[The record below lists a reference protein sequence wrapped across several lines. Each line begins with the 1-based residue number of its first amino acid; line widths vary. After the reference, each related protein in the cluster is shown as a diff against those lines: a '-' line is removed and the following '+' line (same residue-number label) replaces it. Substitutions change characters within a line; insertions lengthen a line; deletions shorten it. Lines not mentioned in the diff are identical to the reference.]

1 METAIITSGGSPRE
15 PQNSFIVFLIVIVIA
30 LLIAGCK
37 GSQHLAV
44 TERITHDTCYI
55 SNEQYDSI
63 YIDNLHFI
71 DRASDTIVIR
81 DRKTEFRY
89 KFLRDTI
96 KVVQCDSI
104 PYEVRVIET
113 KTERYTPW
121 YARTL
126 AFIGFLT
133 LVWFAIRIF
142 IKIKFN
148 H

>member
-44 TERITHDTCYI
+44 SERITYDTCYI
-55 SNEQYDSI
+55 SNVQYDSI

>member
-1 METAIITSGGSPRE
+1 METAVITSGNSPRE
-15 PQNSFIVFLIVIVIA
+15 PQNQVFVFVIVIVLA

-55 SNEQYDSI
+55 SNIQFDSI
-63 YIDNLHFI
+63 YIDNLHYV

-81 DRKTEFRY
+81 DKSVEYRY
-89 KFLRDTI
+89 RMLRDTI
-96 KVVQCDSI
+96 KVVKNDSI

-126 AFIGFLT
+126 AFIGFLA
-133 LVWFAIRIF
+133 LVWFAIRVF

-148 H
+148 R

>member
-55 SNEQYDSI
+55 SNVQYDSI

-142 IKIKFN
+142 IKTKFN

>member
-1 METAIITSGGSPRE
+1 MASAVITTGGSPRE
-15 PQNSFIVFLIVIVIA
+15 PQNSFIVIIVVIVIT

-37 GSQHLAV
+37 GSQHLAIS
-44 TERITHDTCYI
+44 ERITHDTCLI
-55 SNEQYDSI
+55 SNIQYDSI
-63 YIDNLHFI
+63 FIDNLHYI

-81 DRKTEFRY
+81 DQKTEFRY

-96 KVVQCDSI
+96 KVIQHDSI

-126 AFIGFLT
+126 AFIGFLA
-133 LVWFAIRIF
+133 LVWFAFKVF

>member
-1 METAIITSGGSPRE
+1 MRMETAIITSGGSPRE
-15 PQNSFIVFLIVIVIA
+15 PQNSF
-30 LLIAGCK
+30 
-37 GSQHLAV
+37 
-44 TERITHDTCYI
+44 
-55 SNEQYDSI
+55 
-63 YIDNLHFI
+63 
-71 DRASDTIVIR
+71 VIR